1 MDKLGNFAG
10 DFEVHL
16 TVAPGDADALEQWA
30 HPHGLKLT
38 HIVLDR
44 GRTVSQPMLTLR
56 ATGTLPEV
64 RAVAARTVRLL
75 GSAGFRTL
83 RMKIEAAP
91 WNDGVPGSDEEAA
104 AQPVD
109 RYFEHHVKLVLDPG
123 YPGDLGTPGDLGD
136 LAALAVPH
144 IAHVSRNARR
154 VRADGR
160 QERFVTQRC
169 RRVGDRTAAAR
180 LDALTGALRAARYD
194 IASVERE
201 YVVVDSDESLDDGWI
216 DERRNGR

>member
-1 MDKLGNFAG
+1 MGNLGDFAG

-16 TVAPGDADALEQWA
+16 TVGPGDVDALERWA
-30 HPHGLKLT
+30 HPQGLKLT
-38 HIVLDR
+38 HIVLNR

-56 ATGTLPEV
+56 ASGVLLVARAAAERTTG
-64 RAVAARTVRLL
+64 LL
-75 GSAGFRTL
+75 RSAGFAVR

-91 WNDGVPGSDEEAA
+91 WNDGVPLTDEEAV
-104 AQPVD
+104 AQPGH

-123 YPGDLGTPGDLGD
+123 DPGDLV
-136 LAALAVPH
+136 AVAVPH
-144 IAHVSRNARR
+144 GAHVSRNARR

-180 LDALTGALRAARYD
+180 LDALTGVLRAARYD

-201 YVVVDSDESLDDGWI
+201 YVVVDTDASLDDGWI
-216 DERRNGR
+216 DGTDRIDERRNGR

>member
-16 TVAPGDADALEQWA
+16 TVAPGDVGALERWA

-38 HIVLDR
+38 HIVLER

-56 ATGTLPEV
+56 ATGGLPEV
-64 RAVAARTVRLL
+64 RAAAERAAGQVR
-75 GSAGFRTL
+75 SAGFAVRRL
-83 RMKIEAAP
+83 KIEAAP
-91 WNDGVPGSDEEAA
+91 WNEGVPVTDEDAV

-109 RYFEHHVKLVLDPG
+109 RYFEHHVKLVLSVGGLD
-123 YPGDLGTPGDLGD
+123 D

-144 IAHVSRNARR
+144 NAHVSRNARR
-154 VRADGR
+154 VRPDGR

-169 RRVGDRTAAAR
+169 TRVGDRTAAVR
-180 LDALTGALRAARYD
+180 LDALTSALRAARYE

-201 YVVVDSDESLDDGWI
+201 YVVVDTDASLDDGWI
-216 DERRNGR
+216 DPIDERRNGR